1 MLDFVTN
8 NLESILAICGAV
20 IALGVAIAAIT
31 PTKKDD
37 AFWTK
42 VKSLFAK
49 AEPVVKT
56 YAEKQ
61 KENKK
66 K

>member
-20 IALGVAIAAIT
+20 IALGVAIAAVT

-37 AFWTK
+37 AFWNK
-42 VKSLFAK
+42 VKSLFTK
-49 AEPVVKT
+49 AEPVVKS
-56 YAEKQ
+56 YAKT
-61 KENKK
+61 KK
-66 K
+66 DETKK

>member
-1 MLDFVTN
+1 MLDFITN

-20 IALGVAIAAIT
+20 IALGVAIATLT
-31 PTKKDD
+31 PTTKDD

-42 VKSLFAK
+42 VKSLFTK

>member
-1 MLDFVTN
+1 MLEFITN
-8 NLESILAICGAV
+8 NLESVLAIFGAV

-42 VKSLFAK
+42 AKSLFTK

-56 YAEKQ
+56 YAEKK
-61 KENKK
+61 KESKK
-66 K
+66 Q

>member
-1 MLDFVTN
+1 MLDFITN

-20 IALGVAIAAIT
+20 IALGVAVATIT

-42 VKSLFAK
+42 VKSLFTK
-49 AEPVVKT
+49 AEPIVKT
-56 YAEKQ
+56 YAETQ
-61 KENKK
+61 KKNKK